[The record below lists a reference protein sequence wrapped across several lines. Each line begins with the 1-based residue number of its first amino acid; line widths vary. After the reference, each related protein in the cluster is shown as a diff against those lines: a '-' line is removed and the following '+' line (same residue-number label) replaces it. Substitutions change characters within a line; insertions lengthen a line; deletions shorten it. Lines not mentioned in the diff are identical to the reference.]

1 MTAHR
6 TDPLLLAGKVLT
18 IIMQGAIAFGG
29 LVLSL
34 VAGALAFGHDTIQA
48 ELHADKDYAGVMLPL
63 LPMIGAMLIGLA
75 ILAALFVFFARL
87 RAIIDTVGD
96 GDPFVPANAERLN
109 LMAWLLLGVQALV
122 AAAIPLALQ
131 MTDFA
136 RQFGEDADIHI
147 DGGFDLSGIFMVI
160 LLFILARVFRIGAAL
175 REDLEGTV

>member
-1 MTAHR
+1 MTTRR
-6 TDPLLLAGKVLT
+6 TDPLLLAGKV
-18 IIMQGAIAFGG
+18 IAIMLQGAMAFGG
-29 LVLSL
+29 LVLIL
-34 VAGALAFGHDTIQA
+34 VAGVLAFGHDAIQA

-63 LPMIGAMLIGLA
+63 FPMIGAMLIGLA
-75 ILAALFVFFARL
+75 ILAALFVFFGRL

-122 AAAIPLALQ
+122 VAAIPLALK

-136 RQFGEDADIHI
+136 RQFGDDVDIHI
-147 DGGFDLSGIFMVI
+147 DSGVDLSGILMVI

-175 REDLEGTV
+175 RDDLEGTV